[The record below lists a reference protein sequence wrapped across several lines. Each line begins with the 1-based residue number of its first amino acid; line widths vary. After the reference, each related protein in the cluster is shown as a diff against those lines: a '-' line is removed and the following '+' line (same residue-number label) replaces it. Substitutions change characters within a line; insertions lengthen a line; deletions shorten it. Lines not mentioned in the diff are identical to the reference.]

1 MSAILESVLTPEQR
15 AQAAANDIAAG
26 IDPTIGAHL
35 SPFIEAAV
43 TARRSAYIS
52 ALRKHDWQW
61 EFSDD
66 TTSPHG
72 RAAYE
77 ASRRMHAA
85 LLIERAQTDPDGLLW
100 NTYAPAEFRVVR

>member
-1 MSAILESVLTPEQR
+1 MSALLEPLLTREQR
-15 AQAAANDIAAG
+15 EEADRNDRAAG
-26 IDPTIGAHL
+26 IDPVIGAHL
-35 SPFIEAAV
+35 SPFIEAAI
-43 TARRSAYIS
+43 AALRSAYIS

>member
-26 IDPTIGAHL
+26 IDPTIGAQL

-61 EFSDD
+61 EFSAD

-77 ASRRMHAA
+77 AAKRMHAM
-85 LLIERAQTDPDGLLW
+85 LLLERAQTDPDGLIWSL
-100 NTYAPAEFRVVR
+100 YAPADYRRPA

>member
-26 IDPTIGAHL
+26 IDPTIGAQL

-72 RAAYE
+72 LDVYE
-77 ASRRMHAA
+77 AAKRMHAM
-85 LLIERAQTDPDGLLW
+85 LLIERAQTDPDGMIW
-100 NTYAPAEFRVVR
+100 NVYAPAEFRVAR